1 MILFELRCGDGHQF
15 EAWFKDGATF
25 DVQAAGKEIACPHC
39 GDVDVAKAVMAP
51 RLNSARGD
59 ALDARGAVRAT
70 LDVDDAARAARKV
83 LGEIRRKV
91 ESDCEN
97 VGERFPEEARKIHY
111 GETAP
116 RGIYGEAS
124 RDEARELEDEG
135 VAIARIPWVPL
146 DD

>member
-25 DVQAAGKEIACPHC
+25 DTLAAAKEIACPHC
-39 GDVDVAKAVMAP
+39 GGIDVAKAVMAP

-59 ALDARGAVRAT
+59 ALDVH
-70 LDVDDAARAARKV
+70 DAARAVRTV
-83 LGEIRRKV
+83 LTQFRRKV
-91 ESDCEN
+91 EADCEN

-124 RDEARELEDEG
+124 PDEARDLEDEG

>member
-25 DVQAAGKEIACPHC
+25 DAQAAAKVIVCPHC
-39 GDVDVAKAVMAP
+39 GGLDVAKAVMAP
-51 RLNSARGD
+51 HLNSARGA
-59 ALDARGAVRAT
+59 ALDVH
-70 LDVDDAARAARKV
+70 DAARAARKV
-83 LGEIRRKV
+83 LGEFRRKV

-97 VGERFPEEARKIHY
+97 VGERFPDEARKIHY

-124 RDEARELEDEG
+124 REEAQDLEDEG